1 MRLGL
6 PRTLASLRQRN
17 FRRFWSGQLV
27 SLIGSDMQSLGQ
39 AWLVMELTDSPWQ
52 LGLVGA
58 LQALPILFFS
68 LFGGILADRWPKRP
82 LLLVSQTAAALQAF
96 VLWVLIVTGAMQL
109 WHLYTLAFFL
119 GLTNSLSRPAR
130 QAFVVELVDRDK
142 RPNAVALN
150 SSLNNL
156 ARIVGPAFGGI
167 IIAATSVTSLFLLN
181 ALSFLPLI
189 VALALIRSRE
199 LHVPAQ
205 QRPDDA
211 QRLGTL
217 HSVRDGLSY
226 IRRTPAVLL
235 VISVVGLVLLF
246 GSNFG
251 VVLPFIAT
259 DILQAGPQGLGFLST
274 ASGVGAL
281 AATLW
286 LAWRNRQP
294 IIRSILLSGLAFG
307 LLEAL
312 FAFSRSYPLSLVLFA
327 AVACAEI
334 AFAVR
339 AITWLQV
346 TTPDHLRGRVMSVHI
361 LFFDG
366 SLPLGY
372 VLIGWL
378 TDAYGPAAALLV
390 GAVLSLLVTSAG
402 WLWYRAL
409 RLAD

>member
-6 PRTLASLRQRN
+6 PSTLASLHQRN
-17 FRRFWSGQLV
+17 FRLFWSGQLV

-58 LQALPILFFS
+58 LQALPILLFS

-96 VLWVLIVTGAMQL
+96 ALWVLIMTSAIQL
-109 WHLYTLAFFL
+109 WHLYTLAFLL

-130 QAFVVELVDRDK
+130 QAFVVELVGRDE

-150 SSLNNL
+150 SSLSNL
-156 ARIVGPAFGGI
+156 ARIVGPAIGGI

-181 ALSFLPLI
+181 ALSFLPLV

-199 LHVPAQ
+199 LHVLAQ
-205 QRPDDA
+205 QPPDGT
-211 QRLGTL
+211 QRLDTL
-217 HSVRDGLSY
+217 HSVREGFSY
-226 IRRTPAVLL
+226 IRQTPAVLL
-235 VISVVGLVLLF
+235 VLSVVGLVLLF

-294 IIRSILLSGLAFG
+294 TIRSILLSGLAFS

-327 AVACAEI
+327 GVACAEI

-378 TDAYGPAAALLV
+378 TDAYGPAAALLA
-390 GAVLSLLVTSAG
+390 GAGLGLLVTGAG
-402 WLWYRAL
+402 WLWHRAL
-409 RLAD
+409 RLPD